1 MIRITKINKKCFN
14 LTNPPSSFCFLSPTP
29 SPLPYLQSHP
39 TSFPTSVLTVELWGV
54 CLSSPLTASQHWCAQ
69 VQHWL
74 VYFLPSFPLPL
85 TRPHRVSRSR
95 LIKRRR
101 EQDRTQRFVAERG
114 WTSFICIYTTSSSAE
129 KEGGVEDEELGKG
142 GRSRFRNVFY
152 EAFHIDTSYSR
163 VSWWWRKKK
172 IRGAVLVL
180 CVCCSVWLQRYTGFF
195 FYMYLTLTPPVS

>member
-1 MIRITKINKKCFN
+1 M
-14 LTNPPSSFCFLSPTP
+14 NPPSSFCFLSPTP
-29 SPLPYLQSHP
+29 SPLPYPQSHP
-39 TSFPTSVLTVELWGV
+39 TSFPTSVLTVDLKGV
-54 CLSSPLTASQHWCAQ
+54 WLSSPLTSSQHWCAQ

-85 TRPHRVSRSR
+85 PRPHRVSGSR

-101 EQDRTQRFVAERG
+101 EQDRSLHFVAERG
-114 WTSFICIYTTSSSAE
+114 WTSFNLYLHHLLLGGE
-129 KEGGVEDEELGKG
+129 RGGVEDEELGKG

-163 VSWWWRKKK
+163 VSWWRREKK

-180 CVCCSVWLQRYTGFF
+180 CVL
-195 FYMYLTLTPPVS
+195 